1 MLKFVHQAIRDIRTT
16 GSVFPSSPALAKAM
30 TRSLRNHRGEKK
42 ILEVGPG
49 TGPFTSAILDALR
62 GHDSFDIVE
71 VNEVF
76 CAHLEHRLLKDY
88 RAHHPSIRVK
98 LHAMPIEQAPL
109 EGGYDFVIC
118 GLPFNN
124 FPLALTQSIFD
135 QLLALM
141 RDGGEMTYFEYAGV
155 RTIKRPFMGA
165 SGRDHIRRFEAFR
178 QSTSKAHIVTKR
190 LVVANFPPAHAVRI
204 IKRQGV

>member
-30 TRSLRNHRGEKK
+30 TRSLRSHRGKKK

-49 TGPFTSAILDALR
+49 TGPFTSAILNSLR

-88 RAHHPSIRVK
+88 RAHHPSISVK

-109 EGGYDFVIC
+109 DGGYDFVIC

-124 FPLALTQSIFD
+124 FPLALTQSIFN

-155 RTIKRPFMGA
+155 RTIKRPFIGA
-165 SGRDHIRRFEAFR
+165 GGRDHIRRFEAFQ
-178 QSTSKAHIVTKR
+178 QSTAKAHIVTNR

-204 IKRQGV
+204 IKRQGA

>member
-16 GSVFPSSPALAKAM
+16 GSVFPSSRALANAM
-30 TRSLRNHRGEKK
+30 TRSLRNHRGEKR

-71 VNEVF
+71 VNTAF
-76 CAHLEHRLLKDY
+76 CTHLEDRMLRDY
-88 RAHHPSIRVK
+88 RARHPSISVK

-124 FPLALTQSIFD
+124 FPLEVTQSIFN
-135 QLLALM
+135 QLIALM

-155 RTIKRPFMGA
+155 RTIKHPFIGA
-165 SGRDHIRRFEAFR
+165 GGRDHIRRFEAFR
-178 QSTSKAHIVTKR
+178 QSTAKAHIVSKR
-190 LVVANFPPAHAVRI
+190 LVVANFPPAHAMRI
-204 IKRQGV
+204 IKRQSI

>member
-30 TRSLRNHRGEKK
+30 TRSLRSHRGKKK

-49 TGPFTSAILDALR
+49 TGPFTSAILNSLR

-88 RAHHPSIRVK
+88 RAHHPSISVK

-124 FPLALTQSIFD
+124 FPLALTQSIFN

-155 RTIKRPFMGA
+155 RTIKRPFIGT
-165 SGRDHIRRFEAFR
+165 SGRDHIRRFEAFQ
-178 QSTSKAHIVTKR
+178 QSTAKAHIVTNR

-204 IKRQGV
+204 IKRQGA

>member
-30 TRSLRNHRGEKK
+30 TRSLRSHRGEKK

-49 TGPFTSAILDALR
+49 TGPFTSAILNSLR

-88 RAHHPSIRVK
+88 RAHHPSISVK

-124 FPLALTQSIFD
+124 FPLALTQSIFN

-155 RTIKRPFMGA
+155 RTIKRPFIGT
-165 SGRDHIRRFEAFR
+165 SGRDHIRRFEAFQ
-178 QSTSKAHIVTKR
+178 QSTAKAHIVTNR

-204 IKRQGV
+204 IKRQGA

>member
-30 TRSLRNHRGEKK
+30 TRSLRNHRGAKK

-49 TGPFTSAILDALR
+49 TGPFTSAILEALR

-71 VNEVF
+71 LNNVF
-76 CAHLEHRLLKDY
+76 CAHLESRILKPF
-88 RAHHPSIRVK
+88 RTRHPSINVK
-98 LHAMPIEQAPL
+98 LHAMAIEAAPL

-124 FPLALTQSIFD
+124 FPLELTQSIFN
-135 QLLALM
+135 QLIALM

-155 RTIKRPFMGA
+155 RTIKRPFIG
-165 SGRDHIRRFEAFR
+165 SGGREHIRRFDAFR
-178 QSTSKAHIVTKR
+178 QSTAKAHMVTR
-190 LVVANFPPAHAVRI
+190 QLVVANRPPAHAVRI

>member
-16 GSVFPSSPALAKAM
+16 GSVFPSSPMLAKAM
-30 TRSLRNHRGEKK
+30 TRSLRSHRGEKK

-71 VNEVF
+71 LNAVF
-76 CAHLEHRLLKDY
+76 CAHLENRILQPY
-88 RAHHPSIRVK
+88 RARHPSISVK

-141 RDGGEMTYFEYAGV
+141 
-155 RTIKRPFMGA
+155 
-165 SGRDHIRRFEAFR
+165 
-178 QSTSKAHIVTKR
+178 
-190 LVVANFPPAHAVRI
+190 
-204 IKRQGV
+204 